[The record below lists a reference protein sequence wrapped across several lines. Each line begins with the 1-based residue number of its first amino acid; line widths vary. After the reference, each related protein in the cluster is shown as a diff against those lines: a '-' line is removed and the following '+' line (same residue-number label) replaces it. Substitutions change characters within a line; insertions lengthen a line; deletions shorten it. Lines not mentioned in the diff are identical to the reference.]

1 MKKINIFNAET
12 FQRCK
17 DTTCEIGSIVTFFE
31 KSFRSDSILSYSDH
45 HNKFYENYI
54 YEENES
60 SHQRIVKIHNELLD
74 HFKTASEKSF
84 KKAIIFSD
92 KNRMKLTLTFKTP
105 LKECGLNFYYDSLE
119 NHLTYE
125 ILWNEAFQIEMASE
139 TERLMIYQD
148 PNKVLE
154 SFLDSVKAEKINKFL
169 QREGL
174 KISEENSFE
183 DNDGKFSFSL
193 AKIA

>member
-1 MKKINIFNAET
+1 MKKINIFNAEI

-17 DTTCEIGSIVTFFE
+17 NTTCEIGSIVTFYE
-31 KSFRSDSILSYSDH
+31 KSVRNDSVLSYSDDQ
-45 HNKFYENYI
+45 NKFYENYI

-74 HFKTASEKSF
+74 QFKTSSGKSL

-105 LKECGLNFYYDSLE
+105 LKECDLNFYYDSLE

-154 SFLDSVKAEKINKFL
+154 NFMDSVESEKINKFL